1 MSGWV
6 DGVRTLQGEGRA
18 RLAGMVDGAR
28 SFGREQAARILGW
41 GGPEVDE
48 RAKMLGRMVGF
59 VVRGLRTKSYEQF
72 VVAFSNPGREPD
84 ALKRLSRKTNFQL
97 RISPTCW
104 YDADVSYGR
113 DGSRS
118 LRILGGGDDFGVRM
132 TAGSTDDDVRVELLT
147 DYSDRPGRDARAIV
161 RALARMPGYRRIKS
175 APLEI

>member
-6 DGVRTLQGEGRA
+6 DGVRTLHGEGRA
-18 RLAGMVDGAR
+18 RLSGMVDGAR
-28 SFGREQAARILGW
+28 GFGREQAARILGW

-48 RAKMLGRMVGF
+48 RAKMLGRVVGF
-59 VVRGLRTKSYEQF
+59 VVQGLRTKSYEQF
-72 VVAFSNPGREPD
+72 VTAFSNPGREPD
-84 ALKRLSRKTNFQL
+84 ALKRLSHKTSFQL
-97 RISPTCW
+97 RISSTCW

-132 TAGSTDDDVRVELLT
+132 TARATDDGIGVELVT

-161 RALARMPGYRRIKS
+161 RALAKIPGYRRVKS
-175 APLEI
+175 ALLEI